1 VASPGTVPVTSRN
14 PAGTIVRDVNA
25 WLTGVPGLVIVQGG
39 KGAAMCAGA
48 WSVMHARSGKRLTF
62 CLPDPESALGFAI
75 AIGGV
80 TDWQRPGL
88 VVKGI
93 PMTPA
98 FLDAAAAYEPWR
110 CSHNTPVSLASMA
123 HDNGVIA

>member
-1 VASPGTVPVTSRN
+1 MTGIVRVSTRNSAGTVVK
-14 PAGTIVRDVNA
+14 DVNA

-39 KGAAMCAGA
+39 RGAAMCPGG

-62 CLPDPESALGFAI
+62 CLPDPEGALSLAV

-88 VVKGI
+88 AVRGI
-93 PMTPA
+93 PMAPA
-98 FLDAAAAYEPWR
+98 FLAAAAPYEPWR
-110 CSHNTPVSLASMA
+110 CSHNTPVSLSSWTA